1 MKRNWKLLENIYL
14 LIGEST
20 GRNVLTSSSEY
31 DCVLVT
37 TGLSVAIGCSDD
49 EIDYKDDR
57 LQRWEKKKQNKP
69 ASSMVFQRHW
79 LNLSK
84 KPCCCLMKFKS
95 IWIGVS
101 FICNRK

>member
-14 LIGEST
+14 LIREST

-49 EIDYKDDR
+49 EIDYKHDR
-57 LQRWEKKKQNKP
+57 LQRWEKKKTKQTCILDGISKTLIKSVQK
-69 ASSMVFQRHW
+69 AM
-79 LNLSK
+79 LLSNE
-84 KPCCCLMKFKS
+84 
-95 IWIGVS
+95 V
-101 FICNRK
+101 